1 MFCEICGKKAREDAL
16 FCDACGNRL
25 ETLEEGRSTAHLPP
39 SSTPTLGNE
48 LENLCSFKQ
57 EASPK
62 QNHLMSAET
71 PPTQKLPQKEN
82 ALSGS
87 GSQMPLQQMPQ
98 AFEPHTAHRPQSE
111 HFTAG
116 ILSGIVIALFVV
128 LLIGGGATFLW
139 WIKRPKIIADQPA
152 DTQTASATLTVTV
165 MPTPSEQQTDWN
177 AGESVPPDVITP
189 VFTDT
194 PLPPTAEPAGSPTA
208 MPLPGSTET
217 LPAQEEDKVKIE
229 AAVRQKAQLRADYIA
244 IEIKDDWAFVDAA
257 ENDAQGTPST
267 AVMMLLRKRNGL
279 WEVLS
284 QGDSMSEEWQQN
296 IQEMSP
302 EIKKAYE
309 KWNEGHI

>member
-1 MFCEICGKKAREDAL
+1 MFCEICGKKAREDAI

-25 ETLEEGRSTAHLPP
+25 ETVEEGRSTAHLPP
-39 SSTPTLGNE
+39 TSTSALDNE
-48 LENLCSFKQ
+48 SENQS
-57 EASPK
+57 ASP
-62 QNHLMSAET
+62 
-71 PPTQKLPQKEN
+71 QKTDEQHGPPQKEN
-82 ALSGS
+82 PPSGS
-87 GSQMPLQQMPQ
+87 GSQMPLRQMSQ
-98 AFEPHTAHRPQSE
+98 VSEPHTAHRPQSE

-128 LLIGGGATFLW
+128 LLIGGGVSLLW
-139 WIKRPKIIADQPA
+139 WINRPKIIADQPA
-152 DTQTASATLTVTV
+152 DIKTASATLTVTV
-165 MPTPSEQQTDWN
+165 TPAPSEQQSYRND
-177 AGESVPPDVITP
+177 GESVPPDVITP

-194 PLPPTAEPAGSPTA
+194 PLPPTAEPAASPTA
-208 MPLPGSTET
+208 LPLPGSTET
-217 LPAQEEDKVKIE
+217 LPAQEEDKVQIE
-229 AAVRQKAQLRADYIA
+229 AAVRQKATLRADYIA

-279 WEVLS
+279 WAVLC

-296 IQEMSP
+296 LQEMSP

>member
-1 MFCEICGKKAREDAL
+1 MFCEICGKKAREDAI

-25 ETLEEGRSTAHLPP
+25 ETVEEGRSIAHLSP
-39 SSTPTLGNE
+39 SSTSALDNE
-48 LENLCSFKQ
+48 SENKS
-57 EASPK
+57 ASP
-62 QNHLMSAET
+62 QSPEEMHG
-71 PPTQKLPQKEN
+71 PPQKEN
-82 ALSGS
+82 PPSGS

-98 AFEPHTAHRPQSE
+98 ACEPHTAHRPQPE

-128 LLIGGGATFLW
+128 LLIVAGASLLW
-139 WIKRPKIIADQPA
+139 WINRPKIIADQPA
-152 DTQTASATLTVTV
+152 DTVTASATLTVTV
-165 MPTPSEQQTDWN
+165 MPTPSEQQTDRN
-177 AGESVPPDVITP
+177 PGESVPPDVITP

-194 PLPPTAEPAGSPTA
+194 PLPPTAEPVGSP
-208 MPLPGSTET
+208 MVQPLPGSTET
-217 LPAQEEDKVKIE
+217 LPAQEEDKVQIE

-244 IEIKDDWAFVDAA
+244 VVIKDDWAFIDAA

-279 WEVLS
+279 WEVLC
-284 QGDSMSEEWQQN
+284 QGDSLSEEWQRY